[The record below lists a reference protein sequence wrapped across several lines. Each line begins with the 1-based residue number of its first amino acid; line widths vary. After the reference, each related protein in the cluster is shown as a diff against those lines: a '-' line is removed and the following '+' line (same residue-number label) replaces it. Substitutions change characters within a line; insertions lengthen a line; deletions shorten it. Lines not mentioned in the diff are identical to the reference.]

1 MRIGSKVVWLAL
13 CCLLTGCGTVTTV
26 LRPDAVASQNL
37 KDSRSHCENVPR
49 IYSGVIYNFCAL
61 NGEPAPDKSLAS
73 NSLIDHGGAT
83 LPFVAVDFIASGVVD
98 TLVLPYT
105 LYRQSKDGSI
115 EIFR

>member
-1 MRIGSKVVWLAL
+1 MRIGSKVVWLVL

-26 LRPDAVASQNL
+26 FRPDAVASQNL

-49 IYSGVIYNFCAL
+49 IYSGVIYNFCTL
-61 NGEPAPDKSLAS
+61 NGEPAPDKSLTS
-73 NSLIDHGGAT
+73 NSLKDHSGAA